1 MRKAP
6 GDLSEHHCYVT
17 VGVIPFP
24 LLRVSFGDDTIRRWK
39 GSR

>member
-24 LLRVSFGDDTIRRWK
+24 SSPCEFWR
-39 GSR
+39 